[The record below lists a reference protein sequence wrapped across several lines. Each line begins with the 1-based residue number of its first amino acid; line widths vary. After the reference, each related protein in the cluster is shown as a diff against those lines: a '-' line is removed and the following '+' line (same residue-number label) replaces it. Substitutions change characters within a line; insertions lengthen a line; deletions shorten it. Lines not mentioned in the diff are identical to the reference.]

1 MRPTTTNDPSALCT
15 PPQSCL
21 NPLLVLDQYLASL
34 EQPRTDTS
42 NSTLK
47 ETTTTL
53 KRQDEILQTVEFL
66 YGSALD
72 GALSVLDSTTSS
84 VPGRSSSVTAA
95 PPIAST
101 VTRFQSPQRS
111 LYMVAASSVR
121 GRAAAAAGLSTAVRQ
136 QDSYYLCILPADNQH
151 DTTTNS
157 STSTGSSIY
166 YCSCRS
172 FLEKSRSNSSNSSHG
187 ATTLATAGVS
197 LCKHLLALKLMP
209 VLGWTCSTIH
219 FTSEEEFSH
228 ALLQRLSPGY

>member
-1 MRPTTTNDPSALCT
+1 MRPANDSKALCT

-84 VPGRSSSVTAA
+84 H
-95 PPIAST
+95 
-101 VTRFQSPQRS
+101 VTRHTSWVDHHLIIGNGS
-111 LYMVAASSVR
+111 
-121 GRAAAAAGLSTAVRQ
+121 
-136 QDSYYLCILPADNQH
+136 
-151 DTTTNS
+151 TTNS
-157 STSTGSSIY
+157 LDRHTFSIPTA
-166 YCSCRS
+166 
-172 FLEKSRSNSSNSSHG
+172 LTVHG
-187 ATTLATAGVS
+187 RRFVGT
-197 LCKHLLALKLMP
+197 
-209 VLGWTCSTIH
+209 WTCCYCWFVYSSASAR
-219 FTSEEEFSH
+219 F
-228 ALLQRLSPGY
+228 LLPLYSASKQPARYYY

>member
-1 MRPTTTNDPSALCT
+1 MRPANDFKALCT

-95 PPIAST
+95 PPPIAST

-121 GRAAAAAGLSTAVRQ
+121 GRAAAGLSTAVHHQQ
-136 QDSYYLCILPADNQH
+136 QDSHYLCILPANNQH
-151 DTTTNS
+151 DATT

-172 FLEKSRSNSSNSSHG
+172 FLEKNRSNSSSHG
-187 ATTLATAGVS
+187 ATTFATATVS

-228 ALLQRLSPGY
+228 ALLQRLSPGQVY